1 MDKKKGSIWH
11 RYKVWARAVHI
22 DQIRGKDYKHQQ
34 MNPHTCS
41 NCELEFMGEYCP
53 RCGQHIGTARITLKN
68 IVQNF
73 FKEFFDLEDGFLF
86 TMKELFYR
94 PGYMMRDYLQG
105 KRAHYFKPF
114 QLLFVLGAI
123 FIIAVRIIDPGT
135 SSSRNTVNYYTLS
148 EDIQTLHD
156 LALTEEAKH
165 YIDLVQAYADSAV
178 DVERIAMTD
187 SLRTT
192 GSIRQFGLSDHMLTW
207 LNTME
212 ITSPEQQAWADS
224 LKEVYLEAAMRANQA
239 SRTMRQ
245 EYLGEG
251 TILGSIAGVVNNW
264 VSDNSAF
271 SGFLLLPVFLI
282 CVWLGFHFTKEGR
295 KLNLAEYIIVFVYVN
310 CQLVVLTLLR
320 LFCTGS
326 LVVANSPVFT
336 WLMVLPIAIWDY
348 KQLFKLTWWQSTW
361 RSVVF
366 IMGGTLLILRLMLS
380 ASRWIQINWVMAFS

>member
-1 MDKKKGSIWH
+1 MDKKKSSIWH
-11 RYKVWARAVHI
+11 RFKVWSRAVHI

-34 MNPHTCS
+34 MPPHTCS
-41 NCELEFMGEYCP
+41 NCELEFKGEYCP
-53 RCGQHIGTARITLKN
+53 RCGQHIGTTRITLKN

-123 FIIAVRIIDPGT
+123 FIIAARIIDPTMGNQ
-135 SSSRNTVNYYTLS
+135 RRIVNHNTIT
-148 EDIQTLHD
+148 EDIHTLQE
-156 LALTEEAKH
+156 LALTEEARH
-165 YIDLVQAYADSAV
+165 YLELVQMYQDSAYA
-178 DVERIAMTD
+178 VEIEAQRD
-187 SLRTT
+187 SLRNT
-192 GSIRQFGLSDHMLTW
+192 GAINKFGLSDHMLTW

-224 LKEVYLEAAMRANQA
+224 LKDVYVNGLINSRQA
-239 SRTMRQ
+239 SYEMRQ
-245 EYLGEG
+245 RYMGEG
-251 TILGSIAGVVNNW
+251 TILGSVANVVNNW

-271 SGFLLLPVFLI
+271 SGMLLLPVFLI
-282 CVWLGFHFTKEGR
+282 CVWLAFHFTKEGR
-295 KLNLAEYIIVFVYVN
+295 KLNLAEYIIIFVYVN
-310 CQLVVLTLLR
+310 CQLVILTLIR

-348 KQLFKLTWWQSTW
+348 KQLFKLSWWGSTW